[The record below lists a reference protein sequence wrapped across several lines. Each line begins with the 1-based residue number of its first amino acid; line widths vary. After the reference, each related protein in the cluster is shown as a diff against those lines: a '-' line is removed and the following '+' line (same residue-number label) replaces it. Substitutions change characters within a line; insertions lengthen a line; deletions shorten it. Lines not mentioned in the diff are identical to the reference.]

1 MDIRIGEGPNDVA
14 RARLALHAVAFV
26 FDEEVDDI
34 AAPTRRTRAA
44 SRARQTAMYLAHIA
58 FGMSLGR
65 VALAFGRDRSTVA
78 YACRII
84 EDQREDGTFDDCLD
98 RLEEFLRAA
107 PPLPPRP
114 SHPPNSHGLKADAR
128 RAA

>member
-1 MDIRIGEGPNDVA
+1 MDEAGGKGVQDRA
-14 RARLALHAVAFV
+14 RARLAQQAVAFA
-26 FDEEVDDI
+26 FGERMEEI
-34 AAPTRRTRAA
+34 AAPTRGGRTAA
-44 SRARQTAMYLAHIA
+44 HARQTAMYLAHVA

-65 VALAFGRDRSTVA
+65 VAQAFGRDRSTVA

-84 EDQREDGTFDDCLD
+84 EEHRDEDDFDDCLD

-107 PPLPPRP
+107 PPHSIRPRWIDERA
-114 SHPPNSHGLKADAR
+114 G

>member
-1 MDIRIGEGPNDVA
+1 LVQ
-14 RARLALHAVAFV
+14 HAVAFV
-26 FDEEVDDI
+26 FDEQVEEI

-44 SRARQTAMYLAHIA
+44 ARARQIAMYLAHIA

-78 YACRII
+78 YACRIV
-84 EDQREDGTFDDCLD
+84 EDQREDVDFDACLD

-107 PPLPPRP
+107 PPRRRP
-114 SHPPNSHGLKADAR
+114 SPRLRAPQRSTGLKISSKW
-128 RAA
+128 AA